1 VKAERHGKGL
11 AAEIEAGRSIPYL
24 GASGHESRKIVCG
37 SAQSRLRSGGMR
49 PRRGVPVHRC
59 SCIVGRAS
67 LFGDRW
73 SCIVGRASLFV
84 LRCSLVVLLLSLR
97 VSEGGLM
104 ENCYD
109 HP

>member
-1 VKAERHGKGL
+1 MWECTKSVTKWGN
-11 AAEIEAGRSIPYL
+11 
-24 GASGHESRKIVCG
+24 ASTKG
-37 SAQSRLRSGGMR
+37 SARASLFVHRWSCFVV
-49 PRRGVPVHRC
+49 RGSLFVHRC
-59 SCIVGRAS
+59 SGIVGRAS
-67 LFGDRW
+67 L
-73 SCIVGRASLFV
+73 VV

>member
-1 VKAERHGKGL
+1 MWECTKSVTKWGN
-11 AAEIEAGRSIPYL
+11 
-24 GASGHESRKIVCG
+24 ASTKG
-37 SAQSRLRSGGMR
+37 SARASLF
-49 PRRGVPVHRC
+49 VHRWSCFVVRGSLVVLRC
-59 SCIVGRAS
+59 SGIVVRAS

>member
-1 VKAERHGKGL
+1 MWECTKSVTKWGN
-11 AAEIEAGRSIPYL
+11 
-24 GASGHESRKIVCG
+24 ASTKG
-37 SAQSRLRSGGMR
+37 SA
-49 PRRGVPVHRC
+49 
-59 SCIVGRAS
+59 RAS

-73 SCIVGRASLFV
+73 SCIVGRASLVV

>member
-1 VKAERHGKGL
+1 VGVHKVGDEVGECVHEGECPCIVVR
-11 AAEIEAGRSIPYL
+11 
-24 GASGHESRKIVCG
+24 ASLVV
-37 SAQSRLRSGGMR
+37 L
-49 PRRGVPVHRC
+49 RC
-59 SCIVGRAS
+59 SGIVVRAS